1 MKFVGSLAV
10 SVGLSVALALEAG
23 RSEPRAVGQV
33 PALFPNVRSVLWV
46 GAHPDDEVFAAP
58 LLARLCLEEGRRC
71 SMLILTRGE
80 AGVCRLPGGCVPDL
94 ASVRASEAARS
105 AALFRARLV
114 LWRLPDGGGSPRG
127 EGLGWDAAQGSHAAL
142 VERMSR
148 FLAVQSPDLVLTLD
162 PRHGSTCHDDHRAA
176 GRLVRE
182 GVAAL
187 PIGPRR
193 PALFLIENQLEL
205 ASSEGPN
212 GAPRAIRFRPAASAL
227 RGAMAFDASGLL
239 AATGRPAWRA
249 FEDVM
254 RRHSSQFD
262 APFLTAIRALPPSD
276 RAVWLGPADA
286 LLLSDDGVASCE

>member
-33 PALFPNVRSVLWV
+33 PALFPGVRSVLWV
-46 GAHPDDEVFAAP
+46 GAHPDDEVLAAP

-80 AGVCRLPGGCVPDL
+80 AGVCRLPGGCLPDL
-94 ASVRASEAARS
+94 ASVRAGEAARS

-127 EGLGWDAAQGSHAAL
+127 EGEGWDAAAGGHAAL
-142 VERMSR
+142 IERVSN
-148 FLAVQSPDLVLTLD
+148 FLAAEKPDLVLTLD

-176 GRLVRE
+176 GRLVHSAL
-182 GVAAL
+182 AAL
-187 PIGPRR
+187 PHGARR
-193 PALFLIENQLEL
+193 PALFLIENKLEL
-205 ASSEGPN
+205 APSSGSLS
-212 GAPRAIRFRPAASAL
+212 IRFRPAASAL
-227 RGAMAFDASGLL
+227 RGAMAFDASGVL

-262 APFLTAIRALPPSD
+262 APYLAAIRALPPSD